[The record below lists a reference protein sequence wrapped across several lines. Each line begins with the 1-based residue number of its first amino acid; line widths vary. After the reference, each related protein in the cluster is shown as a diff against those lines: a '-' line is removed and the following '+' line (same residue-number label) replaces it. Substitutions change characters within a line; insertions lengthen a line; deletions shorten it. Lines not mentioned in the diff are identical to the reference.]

1 MKNKFLFMVCAV
13 SALAHQVVRAE
24 DASVSRTKTNPDIV
38 ELRNGLLGVQVDLS
52 RGARVS
58 SFRYKAFNSDDIVFD
73 YQHSNGGLIKDLW
86 TTQGWPGE
94 FDKRKF
100 DAEIV
105 SAGPDEAVLRAW
117 TTVTGDFKNKRN
129 PELEGLILKKT
140 FKLSKGSR
148 VLKVQVE
155 VENVTATSK
164 RFAYWSQNA
173 LNFDGSLRKI
183 FFWRPVQHGVDMIGT
198 KRESEYG
205 FWYTAVPRAGW
216 NGVTDPEMERG
227 VVFLMDYNSV
237 EQLYDNTAAF
247 TAEWMYDPV
256 AVPSGKTWKTE
267 IQVVPTE
274 GFAGYSHADQD
285 IIANFKAT
293 ELPSGLNIQHI
304 LAATDRPLR
313 NALIETELVG
323 VSGNWKTSGKA
334 LEVKEINTSPSL
346 NSVLITPEGSLP
358 AIIRTTVSWE
368 DAQGNRIRRV
378 FEAYFGGKAGRNLN
392 LELLQPMY
400 KFEAP
405 AKKPMFLKPDT
416 IKLKSA
422 SDKPK
427 ILFVRGLWSE
437 FQGVDEA
444 LAKMG
449 NVEVVDA
456 WMKKTA
462 LGEGL
467 GNFPSSYD
475 DLLSYD
481 VIILGNMSGK
491 MLGLLGEEMLVD
503 FAQAGGGIL
512 LLAGDRTYGQA
523 NFTNPRFTD
532 LLPAQ
537 FRSGGDYGKLASPS
551 KINFTQGNAL
561 VEGISIPGN
570 AKVQYAHRV
579 DPKEGSVRVASFES
593 GDPAV
598 LMSAPGMPKVAMITA
613 LPFGKDDPKAPLY
626 FRQAEW
632 VDFMSKLIKG
642 LMPTQE
648 AK

>member
-24 DASVSRTKTNPDIV
+24 DASVSRSKTNPDIV

-58 SFRYKAFNSDDIVFD
+58 SFRYKGFNSDDIVFD

-227 VVFLMDYNSV
+227 VVFLMDFNSV
-237 EQLYDNTAAF
+237 EQLYDNPEAF

-313 NALIETELVG
+313 NAPKLAPLVSAIG
-323 VSGNWKTSGKA
+323 VSFIFMNIGLFWLGPADRSF
-334 LEVKEINTSPSL
+334 
-346 NSVLITPEGSLP
+346 PELLP
-358 AIIRTTVSWE
+358 A
-368 DAQGNRIRRV
+368 AN
-378 FEAYFGGKAGRNLN
+378 
-392 LELLQPMY
+392 
-400 KFEAP
+400 
-405 AKKPMFLKPDT
+405 
-416 IKLKSA
+416 
-422 SDKPK
+422 
-427 ILFVRGLWSE
+427 
-437 FQGVDEA
+437 
-444 LAKMG
+444 
-449 NVEVVDA
+449 
-456 WMKKTA
+456 
-462 LGEGL
+462 
-467 GNFPSSYD
+467 
-475 DLLSYD
+475 
-481 VIILGNMSGK
+481 
-491 MLGLLGEEMLVD
+491 
-503 FAQAGGGIL
+503 
-512 LLAGDRTYGQA
+512 LLAGDGLQ
-523 NFTNPRFTD
+523 FTAKD
-532 LLPAQ
+532 LLVLVVVIPLMVALSLLVKST
-537 FRSGGDYGKLASPS
+537 RLGKAMRAVSQDP
-551 KINFTQGNAL
+551 TAAAL
-561 VEGISIPGN
+561 VGIDVDRVIAFTFFVGGFLGGAASVIYGLYINTISFQMGFQNGLYAFTAAVLGGIGSIPG
-570 AKVQYAHRV
+570 AVVGGLVIGLVRSLSSAYVGERWTGAIVFVILIVILVFRPEGLLGRGTKEKV
-579 DPKEGSVRVASFES
+579 
-593 GDPAV
+593 
-598 LMSAPGMPKVAMITA
+598 
-613 LPFGKDDPKAPLY
+613 
-626 FRQAEW
+626 
-632 VDFMSKLIKG
+632 
-642 LMPTQE
+642 
-648 AK
+648 